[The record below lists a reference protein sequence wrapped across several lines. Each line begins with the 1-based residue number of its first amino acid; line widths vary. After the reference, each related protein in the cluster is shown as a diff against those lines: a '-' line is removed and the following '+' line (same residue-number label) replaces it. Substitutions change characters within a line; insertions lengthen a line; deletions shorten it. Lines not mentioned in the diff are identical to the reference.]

1 MFAKTH
7 IHIKVVNITP
17 VISFTQNESIT
28 IWCSILLCF
37 QTTSFVK
44 YWLLFWRKN
53 WNGSKSIRIF
63 EIWPV
68 LLNSEGSIGHFLEIW
83 YVWGHFFGL
92 FKAYLLI
99 SRDIFVF
106 KHILLPGNGP
116 KSSQILNTVQFW
128 PIQPHSNCSY
138 SHFLEI

>member
-1 MFAKTH
+1 MKQTPTKSVIEH
-7 IHIKVVNITP
+7 VVL
-17 VISFTQNESIT
+17 S
-28 IWCSILLCF
+28 
-37 QTTSFVK
+37 
-44 YWLLFWRKN
+44 R
-53 WNGSKSIRIF
+53 NGPKSYRIF
-63 EIWPV
+63 NIVQIWPV

-92 FKAYLLI
+92 FKAYLLT

-128 PIQPHSNCSY
+128 PIQPQILIARLAIFWKYNVFKDTSWGFSDKVLW
-138 SHFLEI
+138 FLMTYLS